1 MIETMILKFTLI
13 PHWRIKWLTYNAAD
27 WCARMRKRYCTASE
41 WSDWWGFMSDWF
53 KQIQYWL
60 MQFRLGLHRFLCL
73 IQYRFK
79 DGCVRIWSFLD
90 RLMIHLLVTILRP
103 TFKHV
108 ISPNCLHLKGPSA
121 VKGITQQ
128 IKAALLTGQF
138 QYVLRLDI
146 KSYYASIDH
155 RILVDQVNNTYDDPF
170 IQHYLNAIITAGIDC
185 DGVIKLPTKGIP
197 RGSALSPF
205 FGALYLKP
213 LDQAF
218 ENRENCLFLRYQD
231 DVLILLKTK
240 RQYQRAKKRVFEI
253 LRKLRLKV
261 SPHKTWMGKLE
272 KGFHFLGV
280 TFDPTQIGQSQK
292 TQAPLVQ
299 LHSRS
304 YQRALDKVKALRENA
319 VYPANMQ
326 SYLSR
331 WATWWDS
338 ATGTKSYLDLIN
350 KWVNYTEGIEPN
362 LKWVGS
368 GLLLGTPLARLN

>member
-1 MIETMILKFTLI
+1 MPSFDT
-13 PHWRIKWLTYNAAD
+13 HWSRQSQKNRLCECAFD
-27 WCARMRKRYCTASE
+27 WYHAMSKRYRTVSE
-41 WSDWWGFMSDWF
+41 WSDWWGFLPDWS
-53 KQIQYWL
+53 KLICHWL
-60 MQFRLGLHRFLCL
+60 MQLRMGLHRFSCL

-79 DGCVRIWSFLD
+79 DGCVRVWSFLD

-108 ISPNCLHLKGPSA
+108 ISPVCLHLKGPSA

-155 RILVDQVNNTYDDPF
+155 RILVDQVNKTYDDPM

-185 DGVIKLPTKGIP
+185 DGLIKLPTKGIP

-205 FGALYLKP
+205 FGALYLKS

-218 ENRENCLFLRYQD
+218 ENKENCLFLRYMD

-240 RQYQRAKKRVFEI
+240 RQYQRAKKQVFEI

-280 TFDPTQIGQSQK
+280 TFDPTQIGSKENQRS
-292 TQAPLVQ
+292 LVN
-299 LHSRS
+299 LHSSS
-304 YQRALDKVKALRENA
+304 YQRALDKVKALQA
-319 VYPANMQ
+319 DSVHPAKMQ
-326 SYLSR
+326 RYLSR
-331 WATWWDS
+331 WAIWWSS
-338 ATGTKSYLDLIN
+338 ATGKHSQALMN
-350 KWVNYTEGIEPN
+350 QWVNYTEDIQADHSV
-362 LKWVGS
+362 K
-368 GLLLGTPLARLN
+368 AI